1 MRRILAAAASALVL
15 IGSCSGPSD
24 NPTTSAER
32 FMHALAAGDIDH
44 ACRLVATDEQPVSED
59 HDWEQCQSFLHLA
72 LASAGD
78 EVAKYAQAKV
88 TSAGLDGDAAH
99 VANDDI
105 AGVLDPDFEL
115 DLIRIDGR
123 WYVDDIG

>member
-1 MRRILAAAASALVL
+1 MRRLVIAAASALVL
-15 IGSCSGPSD
+15 IGGCSGPSD
-24 NPTTSAER
+24 NPTRSAER
-32 FMHALAAGDIDH
+32 FMHALAAGDIDQ
-44 ACRLVATDEQPVSED
+44 ACRLVSTDGQPVTKD

-72 LASAGD
+72 LATSGN
-78 EVAKYAQAKV
+78 EVAKYSQAEV
-88 TSAGLDGDAAH
+88 TSADLDGDSAH

-123 WYVDDIG
+123 WYVDDLG